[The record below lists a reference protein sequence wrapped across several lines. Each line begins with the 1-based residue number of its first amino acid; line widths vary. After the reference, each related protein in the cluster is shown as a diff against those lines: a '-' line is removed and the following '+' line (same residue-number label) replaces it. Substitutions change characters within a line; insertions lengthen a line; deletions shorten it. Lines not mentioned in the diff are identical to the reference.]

1 MKYVDYD
8 VIKNLIVIFS
18 YINGITYW
26 SRKIDQTWRKGYEMH
41 SDIKS

>member
-26 SRKIDQTWRKGYEMH
+26 SRKIDPDFKEIIWNAFWY
-41 SDIKS
+41 